1 LNQNPERYGS
11 WKPTIGPIA
20 KDRSRWDIRSMSYQQ
35 FLDRQHKAINIIF
48 GLFVALLS
56 FTWIATAADW
66 LFALGWGWD
75 RQILWLAPPMMAF
88 AALVRFCAF
97 AIFKFVGSNF

>member
-1 LNQNPERYGS
+1 
-11 WKPTIGPIA
+11 
-20 KDRSRWDIRSMSYQQ
+20 MSYQQ
-35 FLDRQHKAINIIF
+35 FLDRQHKAINIIS

-56 FTWIATAADW
+56 FMWIATAADW

>member
-1 LNQNPERYGS
+1 
-11 WKPTIGPIA
+11 
-20 KDRSRWDIRSMSYQQ
+20 MSYQQ
-35 FLDRQHKAINIIF
+35 FLDRQQKAINIIF
-48 GLFVALLS
+48 ALFVALLS
-56 FTWIATAADW
+56 FMWIATAADW

-97 AIFKFVGSNF
+97 AIFKLMRRNF